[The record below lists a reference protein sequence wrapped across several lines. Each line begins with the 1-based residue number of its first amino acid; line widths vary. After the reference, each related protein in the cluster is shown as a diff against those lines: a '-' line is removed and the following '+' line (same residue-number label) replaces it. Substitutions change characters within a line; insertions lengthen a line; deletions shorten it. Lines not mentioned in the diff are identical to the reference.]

1 MTAQLV
7 QELPVI
13 LANALDTS
21 ADNVIVV
28 SITHSTV
35 TSTKKRSDTSSNS
48 GIMVSIAI
56 PKTDVTELQTLVT
69 NTSSALYDSNNGQL
83 PTFIDRSFP
92 VTGKAGMFI
101 YSICQRK

>member
-7 QELPVI
+7 QELPVM

-35 TSTKKRSDTSSNS
+35 ANTKKRSDTSSNS

-83 PTFIDRSFP
+83 PTFIDRNFP

-101 YSICQRK
+101 YSIC

>member
-7 QELPVI
+7 QELPVM
-13 LANALDTS
+13 LSNALDTS

-35 TSTKKRSDTSSNS
+35 SSTKKRSDTSSSS

-56 PKTDVTELQTLVT
+56 PKTEVTELQTLVT
-69 NTSSALYDSNNGQL
+69 NTSSALYSSDNGQL
-83 PTFIDRSFP
+83 PTFIDSSFP
-92 VTGKAGMFI
+92 ITGTAGMFI
-101 YSICQRK
+101 YSICF

>member
-7 QELPVI
+7 QELPVM

-35 TSTKKRSDTSSNS
+35 ASTKKRSDTSSNS

-101 YSICQRK
+101 YSI